1 MAKQLFNSS
10 EKSNFILNL
19 TEEKYAKMAS
29 FGMLSALFTTSVA
42 TAIPVIAHDSGLYV
56 LSAAGLA
63 VSGVICMIIAII
75 ALMKKYISGK
85 LIFPAC
91 AFGAMLVWGVISL
104 INSFDKGI
112 SLYGYNGRGE
122 GLLAIAFYGC
132 FFITAASLR
141 RDKAFSTVIN
151 GLVGV
156 GILNSVFGLI
166 QIFTG
171 KLSHYRMISI
181 EIQANAASGLSQSP
195 LFLAMTLTFS
205 LTAALIA
212 FVCTKEKAKKLIYIA
227 SACLFSFVMMFTYSF
242 IGICGA
248 AFAVIAAVVIVF
260 AAKAN
265 KANLLAP
272 LAVIVPA
279 AAAVIIVNAGIIG
292 TLDSYR
298 LYDGRILW
306 FADAYYRVSASGA
319 PDSNK
324 VDIDDTYDVYYTLNR
339 KTSNIISQHKLTGT
353 GPDQLVFPQLY
364 TYGDYVPEDGE
375 VSVES
380 VVIQNSG
387 TFDKVYNEYLYT
399 AATRGVPSL
408 IALIAV
414 LLPVLFI
421 GYKNSKAGDWRRK
434 CIFVLT
440 LGGMLIFF
448 IGCSNTAFA
457 PMFWTLAG
465 CSVAQIAA
473 PEKKEEPE
481 KAE

>member
-29 FGMLSALFTTSVA
+29 FGMLSALFATSAA

-85 LIFPAC
+85 LVFPVS
-91 AFGAMLVWGVISL
+91 AFGAMLAWGVISL

-166 QIFTG
+166 QIITG
-171 KLSHYRMISI
+171 KLSHFRMIAL
-181 EIQANAASGLSQSP
+181 EIQANAAAGLSQSP
-195 LFLAMTLTFS
+195 LFLAMTLTLS

-260 AAKAN
+260 AAKVN
-265 KANLLAP
+265 KANLVAP

-279 AAAVIIVNAGIIG
+279 AAAVLIVNSGIIG

-319 PDSNK
+319 PDSKK

-399 AATRGVPSL
+399 AATRGIPSL

>member
-1 MAKQLFNSS
+1 
-10 EKSNFILNL
+10 
-19 TEEKYAKMAS
+19 MAS
-29 FGMLSALFTTSVA
+29 S
-42 TAIPVIAHDSGLYV
+42 
-56 LSAAGLA
+56 
-63 VSGVICMIIAII
+63 
-75 ALMKKYISGK
+75 ISC
-85 LIFPAC
+85 PASC
-91 AFGAMLVWGVISL
+91 RF
-104 INSFDKGI
+104 
-112 SLYGYNGRGE
+112 
-122 GLLAIAFYGC
+122 
-132 FFITAASLR
+132 
-141 RDKAFSTVIN
+141 
-151 GLVGV
+151 
-156 GILNSVFGLI
+156 
-166 QIFTG
+166 
-171 KLSHYRMISI
+171 
-181 EIQANAASGLSQSP
+181 
-195 LFLAMTLTFS
+195 
-205 LTAALIA
+205 
-212 FVCTKEKAKKLIYIA
+212 
-227 SACLFSFVMMFTYSF
+227 
-242 IGICGA
+242 
-248 AFAVIAAVVIVF
+248 
-260 AAKAN
+260 
-265 KANLLAP
+265 
-272 LAVIVPA
+272 PA
-279 AAAVIIVNAGIIG
+279 AAAVIIVNSGIIG

-319 PDSNK
+319 PDSKK

-399 AATRGVPSL
+399 AATRGIPSL